1 VPDFMPWVEARW
13 RAVKQ
18 RLGIKPK
25 PAADEADKSDK
36 SRFGGKVWAWFRRR
50 GAFWFVLA
58 WTMSPAGPAGGA
70 AAARF
75 LKMNTRRTW
84 RHVFVANVIATA
96 FFISLYLGHW
106 PVVWEWVLRL
116 WAWFVG

>member
-1 VPDFMPWVEARW
+1 AARALGPIAYLVFFAINMLLAGVVLQVPDFMPWVEARW

-84 RHVFVANVIATA
+84 RHVFV
-96 FFISLYLGHW
+96 
-106 PVVWEWVLRL
+106 
-116 WAWFVG
+116 